1 MGLDDEGP
9 FFVDDDDLMNILLMP
24 DPDPTSMPLDLDAEP
39 ISNEGPQPIIRGPN
53 TTVQVGQLMT
63 MAGID
68 LMHWRHKGSRL
79 HNNGARLV
87 LCWQCALATQ
97 PLSAR
102 PRAGQPG
109 GVAVQGLPPWLH
121 AWRWRT
127 WQCLVWPPTQ
137 LGALLWR
144 HMHMVYSW
152 KVTTV

>member
-68 LMHWRHKGSRL
+68 LMH
-79 HNNGARLV
+79 
-87 LCWQCALATQ
+87 
-97 PLSAR
+97 
-102 PRAGQPG
+102 
-109 GVAVQGLPPWLH
+109 
-121 AWRWRT
+121 
-127 WQCLVWPPTQ
+127 
-137 LGALLWR
+137 
-144 HMHMVYSW
+144 
-152 KVTTV
+152 